1 MASVL
6 GIDIGTSSVKVM
18 LLDVERGVI
27 GVESRGYDVLIP
39 QIGYAQQDPDT
50 WWEAVISCLS
60 RLRTRYSREYRED
73 KRGMRG
79 AGPDTFNAAE
89 SRCAAQPDFYRI
101 RPSLPAL
108 GKET

>member
-50 WWEAVISCLS
+50 
-60 RLRTRYSREYRED
+60 
-73 KRGMRG
+73 
-79 AGPDTFNAAE
+79 
-89 SRCAAQPDFYRI
+89 
-101 RPSLPAL
+101 
-108 GKET
+108 